1 MMKSFK
7 AGLLAVLL
15 AATSMVVAGP
25 TEAHSFAPDNGSS
38 PSAKRIS
45 RPVLPATPADI
56 SLVRYSAGTTGVI
69 VTDEGDLASDSKSVE
84 GDTFVPGVSISDGT
98 GQLEVG
104 LNTIALEGVEV
115 FTSGES
121 AITVADDHKSGGV
134 FFPTTSVVRG
144 VPGVSYAASLAGA
157 SFDVLVPE
165 NSVIDLRAMA
175 HAAGSDLAADGNV
188 AQMTMKVIKLNG
200 PNPSE
205 DVSSLTVTWPENGV
219 LNHDL
224 ETEVCGG
231 STYRIVFSALS
242 DATAFDDDP
251 NRVFYLTA
259 AGEWD
264 VEVADYDFP
273 HCDVVGPLIFSVASP
288 FISSGLTRP

>member
-1 MMKSFK
+1 MKSLK

-15 AATSMVVAGP
+15 VATSVVVASP
-25 TEAHSFAPDNGSS
+25 TEAQSIAVAETSS

-45 RPVLPATPADI
+45 RPVPANTSDI
-56 SLVRYSAGTTGVI
+56 SLVRYKASTTGVI
-69 VTDEGDLASDSKSVE
+69 VTDEGDVASDSKSIEV
-84 GDTFVPGVSISDGT
+84 DHFVPGVPISDGT
-98 GQLEVG
+98 GPLEVG
-104 LNTIALEGVEV
+104 LITIALEGVDV
-115 FTSGES
+115 YTSSES

-134 FFPTTSVVRG
+134 FFPTNSVVRG
-144 VPGVSYAASLAGA
+144 VPGVSNAASFAAA

-175 HAAGSDLAADGNV
+175 HAAGSDLAADGTV
-188 AQMTMKVIKLNG
+188 GQMTMKVLKLNG

-242 DATAFDDDP
+242 DATAFEDDP

-259 AGEWD
+259 GGEWD
-264 VEVADYDFP
+264 IEVADYELP
-273 HCDVVGPLIFSVASP
+273 QCDVFGPAVLSDVSPLISSV
-288 FISSGLTRP
+288 LTRS